1 MRLSYLPNATG
12 PFQKFED
19 LGLRTSDLGRV
30 ILLIIAMLVVP
41 AHAQDAQDGVRLKDL
56 CEIYG
61 VRSNQLHGVGI
72 VVGLQGT
79 GDKSQA
85 TVRMLRQLLATKQL
99 SFNESDLN
107 TNSVAMVAITA
118 ELPAFSRKGSRLY
131 TQVSCL
137 GNATSLAGGVL
148 LQTPL
153 VAADEKVYAVGQGS
167 VSIGG
172 TGNAG
177 SGLAPT
183 GIDHRNQTTVGIL
196 SQGALV
202 ERELPET
209 LLFGDQLR
217 IFLRDGDFATA
228 NRVSRALGDV
238 FGAQRVQALDSNMI
252 TLSFPTQPTDD
263 ELVEVI
269 ARLQD
274 IRVTPDRKARVVINA
289 RTGTV
294 VAGGDVRIA
303 AVAVSH
309 GGLSLRVQP
318 RTERVQERQGGEV
331 TERTVY
337 IDGVTRERFTEPP
350 IGTKPTQMPGTL
362 TVLEGVS
369 VESIANA
376 LNAIGARPRD
386 LVAIFESIQ
395 RAGAL
400 YGELV
405 VM

>member
-1 MRLSYLPNATG
+1 MPSRPVIRSSYLLCL
-12 PFQKFED
+12 F
-19 LGLRTSDLGRV
+19 
-30 ILLIIAMLVVP
+30 ICLLAPLS
-41 AHAQDAQDGVRLKDL
+41 AQDADSGVRLKDL
-56 CEIYG
+56 AEIYG
-61 VRSNQLHGVGI
+61 VRDNQLHGVGI

-79 GDKSQA
+79 GDKSPA

-99 SFNESDLN
+99 SFNENDLT

-118 ELPAFSRKGSRLY
+118 ELPAFARKGSRLH

-148 LQTPL
+148 LQTPM
-153 VAADEKVYAVGQGS
+153 VAADERIYAVAQGG

-172 TGNAG
+172 VGNAG
-177 SGLAPT
+177 PGLAPT

-202 ERELPET
+202 ERELPES

-217 IFLRDGDFATA
+217 LVLREGDFATA
-228 NRVSRALGDV
+228 NRVSRALGEV
-238 FGAQRVQALDSNMI
+238 FGPDRVQAIDARMI
-252 TLSFPTQPTDD
+252 SLSFAAKPTDD
-263 ELVEVI
+263 ELVAVI
-269 ARLQD
+269 AQLQD
-274 IRVTPDRKARVVINA
+274 VRVTPDRKARVVINA

-318 RTERVQERQGGEV
+318 RTERLQERPGGEII
-331 TERTVY
+331 ERTVF
-337 IDGVTRERFTEPP
+337 IDGVTRERFVEPP
-350 IGTKPTQMPGTL
+350 IGTKPTQIPGTM
-362 TVLEGVS
+362 TVLEGVT
-369 VESIANA
+369 VEAIANA

-386 LVAIFESIQ
+386 LVAIFESIH

>member
-1 MRLSYLPNATG
+1 
-12 PFQKFED
+12 
-19 LGLRTSDLGRV
+19 
-30 ILLIIAMLVVP
+30 
-41 AHAQDAQDGVRLKDL
+41 
-56 CEIYG
+56 
-61 VRSNQLHGVGI
+61 LHGVGI